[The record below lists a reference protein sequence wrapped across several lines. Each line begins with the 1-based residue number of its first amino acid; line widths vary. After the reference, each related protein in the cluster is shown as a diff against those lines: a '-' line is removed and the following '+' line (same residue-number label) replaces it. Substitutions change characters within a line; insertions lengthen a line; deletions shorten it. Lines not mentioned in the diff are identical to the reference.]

1 MNLTSILIESWFI
14 PIEIVKSIGTLLTI
28 IVCTFFLCIILFDKT
43 CHTVP
48 FMLTANTC
56 FSTLLFA
63 CTLFSISIVTIQND
77 LKQIVVQDSFCVIQ
91 CYTSYT
97 FGFWLNY
104 SFSIEAFYRYL
115 IVIYPTRLF
124 YQSIK
129 FQRIVICLTW
139 ILGIIYPLVF
149 LFTNNIVYDIDNQL
163 CQVPL
168 RISFSII
175 YSALFNYLIPLS
187 MTMFIYFRLVQN
199 VKEMSKRV
207 TSTYILSRAQREL
220 KMVQQTIFIMIFL
233 VFLGIPYTIFILMS
247 FFNDVPK
254 YHFRVAYIFIDT
266 SLILMM
272 MILFQFNTPLKST
285 TMKRINP
292 QTNVVLAMTIQN

>member
-1 MNLTSILIESWFI
+1 M
-14 PIEIVKSIGTLLTI
+14 
-28 IVCTFFLCIILFDKT
+28 
-43 CHTVP
+43 
-48 FMLTANTC
+48 
-56 FSTLLFA
+56 
-63 CTLFSISIVTIQND
+63 
-77 LKQIVVQDSFCVIQ
+77 
-91 CYTSYT
+91 
-97 FGFWLNY
+97 
-104 SFSIEAFYRYL
+104 
-115 IVIYPTRLF
+115 
-124 YQSIK
+124 
-129 FQRIVICLTW
+129 VICLTW

-168 RISFSII
+168 RFSFSII

-220 KMVQQTIFIMIFL
+220 KMVQQTIFIMISL

-272 MILFQFNTPLKST
+272 MILFQFNAPLKSS

-292 QTNVVLAMTIQN
+292 RTNVVLAMTIQN